1 MSESLSSP
9 QLPEIKVGLAGLGNV
24 GAGVFKNLDR
34 NGTLLA
40 ERCGARFIVKKA
52 AVRDPSKQRGLAL
65 PESAV
70 TADWRD
76 LVSDP
81 EISIIVELIGGTDQA
96 AELVRAALK
105 AKKIVVTG
113 NKALLAEHGRELIE
127 LAEQEDVPLYFEAAV
142 AGGIPII
149 KVVREALVGNHIQ
162 SIYGI
167 INGTSNYIL
176 TRMAEA
182 ELDYPVALKE
192 AQDLGYAEADPALDV
207 NGGDAAH
214 KAIILAW
221 LSYGLWVK
229 PEQVYVDGVENVCR
243 ADIDFARTLGYA
255 IKLLAVVRLDESNRV
270 EVRVQPSLVP
280 DNHIL
285 ASVNGVF
292 NAIAVRGDVVGE
304 TLYYGSGA
312 GQDATSSAVISDLAD
327 AAANIGNA
335 AGCQGFAPHGLYG
348 EAMPVDETVSA
359 YYVRLQVRD
368 VPGVVA
374 QISRVIADHGIGL
387 ASVVQPNTHCESDKQ
402 LVDLMLV
409 THPSPFGAM
418 RSALA
423 AIEALDCIGAPP
435 VMMRV
440 ETLDR

>member
-1 MSESLSSP
+1 MS
-9 QLPEIKVGLAGLGNV
+9 QEIKIGLAGLGNV
-24 GAGVFKNLDR
+24 GAGVYKNLQR
-34 NGTLLA
+34 NGDLLA
-40 ERCGARFIVKKA
+40 ERTGARFVVQKIV
-52 AVRDPSKQRGLAL
+52 VNDPTKDRGFSPPDGVLTT
-65 PESAV
+65 S
-70 TADWRD
+70 WRD
-76 LVSDP
+76 LIDDP
-81 EISIIVELIGGTDQA
+81 DIDVVVELIGGV
-96 AELVRAALK
+96 AEASQLVRAALA
-105 AKKIVVTG
+105 AKKMVITG
-113 NKALLAEHGRELIE
+113 NKALLAEEGHELVA
-127 LAEQEDVPLYFEAAV
+127 LAEKEDVPLYFEAAV

-162 SIYGI
+162 AIYGI

-182 ELDYPVALKE
+182 ELDYPVALRE
-192 AQDLGYAEADPALDV
+192 AQELGYAEADPALDV

-229 PEQVYVDGVENVCR
+229 QENVYVDGVENVCR
-243 ADIDFARTLGYA
+243 ADIAFARTLGYA
-255 IKLLAVVRLDESNRV
+255 IKLLAVIRLDESNRV

-280 DNHIL
+280 DSHIL

-292 NAIAVRGDVVGE
+292 NAVTVRGDVVGE

-312 GQDATSSAVISDLAD
+312 GQDATSSAVISDLVD
-327 AAANIGNA
+327 AAENLDNE

-348 EAMPVDETVSA
+348 EAMPIDETVSA

-368 VPGVVA
+368 VPGVIA
-374 QISRVIADHGIGL
+374 QISRAIASSDIGL
-387 ASVVQPNTHCESDKQ
+387 SSVVQPESHGDSE

-409 THPSPFGAM
+409 THPAPFGAM

-423 AIEALDCIGAPP
+423 EIEKLDCVGAPP

-440 ETLDR
+440 ETLEA

>member
-1 MSESLSSP
+1 MS
-9 QLPEIKVGLAGLGNV
+9 QEIKIGLAGLGNV
-24 GAGVFKNLDR
+24 GAGVYKNLQR
-34 NGTLLA
+34 NGDLLA
-40 ERCGARFIVKKA
+40 ERTGARFVVRKI
-52 AVRDPSKQRGLAL
+52 AVHDTGKDRGFCVPAGLL
-65 PESAV
+65 
-70 TADWRD
+70 TTDWND
-76 LVSDP
+76 LVNDP
-81 EISIIVELIGGTDQA
+81 EIDVIVELIGGVEEA
-96 AELVRAALK
+96 SRLVRAALT
-105 AKKIVVTG
+105 AKKMVITG
-113 NKALLAEHGRELIE
+113 NKALLAEEGRELVA
-127 LAEQEDVPLYFEAAV
+127 LAEKEDVPLYFEAAV

-176 TRMAEA
+176 TRMADA
-182 ELDYPVALKE
+182 ELDYAVALKE

-229 PEQVYVDGVENVCR
+229 PEEVFVDGVENVCR
-243 ADIDFARTLGYA
+243 ADIEYARSLGYA
-255 IKLLAVVRLDESNRV
+255 IKLLGVIRLDESNRV

-280 DNHIL
+280 SDHIL

-292 NAIAVRGDVVGE
+292 NAVAVRGDVVGE

-327 AAANIGNA
+327 AAANLDNE
-335 AGCQGFAPHGLYG
+335 AGCQGFAPHGFYG
-348 EAMPVDETVSA
+348 EAMPIDETVSA

-368 VPGVVA
+368 VHGVIA
-374 QISRVIADHGIGL
+374 EITRVIADHAIGIS
-387 ASVVQPNTHCESDKQ
+387 SVDQPKAHGSSE

-409 THPSPFGAM
+409 THPAAFGAM
-418 RSALA
+418 RAALA
-423 AIEALDCIGAPP
+423 SIEALSCVGAPP

-440 ETLDR
+440 ENLGA

>member
-1 MSESLSSP
+1 MRDSPATLS
-9 QLPEIKVGLAGLGNV
+9 QEIKIGLAGLGNV
-24 GAGVFKNLDR
+24 GAGVYKNLQR
-34 NGTLLA
+34 NGDLLA
-40 ERCGARFIVKKA
+40 ERTGARF
-52 AVRDPSKQRGLAL
+52 AVQKIAVHNLSKDRGFSVPDGILTTDWQDLIDDP
-65 PESAV
+65 
-70 TADWRD
+70 DID
-76 LVSDP
+76 
-81 EISIIVELIGGTDQA
+81 IIVELIGGV
-96 AELVRAALK
+96 AEASRLVRAALK
-105 AKKIVVTG
+105 AKKMVITG
-113 NKALLAEHGRELIE
+113 NKALLAEEGHELVA
-127 LAEQEDVPLYFEAAV
+127 LAEKEDVPLYFEAAV

-182 ELDYPVALKE
+182 ELDYSVALKE
-192 AQDLGYAEADPALDV
+192 AQELGYAEADPALDV

-229 PEQVYVDGVENVCR
+229 PEQVFVDGVENVRR
-243 ADIDFARTLGYA
+243 ADIEFARSLGYA
-255 IKLLAVVRLDESNRV
+255 IKLLGVIRLDKSNRV

-280 DNHIL
+280 SDHIL

-292 NAIAVRGDVVGE
+292 NAVAVRGDVVGE

-327 AAANIGNA
+327 AAANLENK
-335 AGCQGFAPHGLYG
+335 AGCQGFAPHGFYG
-348 EAMPVDETVSA
+348 EAMPIAETVSA

-368 VPGVVA
+368 VPGVIA
-374 QISRVIADHGIGL
+374 QISRAIADHEIGIS
-387 ASVVQPNTHCESDKQ
+387 SVAQPKTHGDAE
-402 LVDLMLV
+402 LIDLMLV
-409 THPSPFGAM
+409 THPANFGSMQA
-418 RSALA
+418 ALTS
-423 AIEALDCIGAPP
+423 IEALDCVGSQP

-440 ETLDR
+440 ETLGA

>member
-1 MSESLSSP
+1 MVNSRATLS
-9 QLPEIKVGLAGLGNV
+9 QEIKIGLAGLGNV
-24 GAGVFKNLDR
+24 GAGVYKNLER
-34 NGTLLA
+34 NGALLA
-40 ERCGARFIVKKA
+40 ERTGARF
-52 AVRDPSKQRGLAL
+52 AVQKIAVHDVTKDRGFTVPDGVLTTNWQDLIDDP
-65 PESAV
+65 
-70 TADWRD
+70 D
-76 LVSDP
+76 
-81 EISIIVELIGGTDQA
+81 ISIIVELIGGV
-96 AELVRAALK
+96 AEASKLVRAALK
-105 AKKIVVTG
+105 AKKMVITG
-113 NKALLAEHGRELIE
+113 NKALLAEEGRELVA
-127 LAEQEDVPLYFEAAV
+127 LAEEEDVPLYFEAAV

-182 ELDYPVALKE
+182 ELDYPVALEE
-192 AQDLGYAEADPALDV
+192 AQKLGYAEADPALDV

-229 PEQVYVDGVENVCR
+229 PEQVFVDGVEDVRR
-243 ADIDFARTLGYA
+243 ADIEFARNLGYA
-255 IKLLAVVRLDESNRV
+255 IKLLGVIRLDQSNRV

-280 DNHIL
+280 IDHIL

-292 NAIAVRGDVVGE
+292 NAVAVRGDVVGE

-327 AAANIGNA
+327 AAANIENE
-335 AGCQGFAPHGLYG
+335 AGCQGFAPHGFYG
-348 EAMPVDETVSA
+348 EAMPIDETVSA

-368 VPGVVA
+368 VPGVIA
-374 QISRVIADHGIGL
+374 QISRVIADHEIGL
-387 ASVVQPNTHCESDKQ
+387 SSVDQPKTHGDAE
-402 LVDLMLV
+402 LIDLMLV
-409 THPSPFGAM
+409 THPADFGSM
-418 RSALA
+418 RAALVN
-423 AIEALDCIGAPP
+423 IEALDCVGAPP

-440 ETLDR
+440 ETLGA